1 MIACHVRLIFI
12 ILKEKIVSLI
22 CLGVLQDW
30 YDPLSFL
37 WVEDYAQIGL
47 GRAQTETREIIIHPC
62 SVVDGRLNQN
72 PWPWSYEHMDEEQG
86 SPRCT
91 GSTTMSMD
99 LHFFLEYAA
108 ESCVSLYIR
117 RKPEFYNTPIT
128 CKLQPLQKMNAR
140 EGPTH
145 KVLLPF

>member
-22 CLGVLQDW
+22 CFGVLQDW
-30 YDPLSFL
+30 YDPLSLL
-37 WVEDYAQIGL
+37 WVEDYAQIGP

-72 PWPWSYEHMDEEQG
+72 PWPWSYELMDEEQG

-91 GSTTMSMD
+91 GSTTMSWTSI
-99 LHFFLEYAA
+99 FFL
-108 ESCVSLYIR
+108 IR
-117 RKPEFYNTPIT
+117 RRAAY
-128 CKLQPLQKMNAR
+128 
-140 EGPTH
+140 H
-145 KVLLPF
+145 YV